1 MEKVLTFLKTKMHY
15 TGLFILTLYWVS
27 VAGQDTT
34 YFDKSWQRTIKDSAI
49 YYRLITIDSTGY
61 RFDDHYLN
69 GKLQMT
75 GYSLSKDS
83 LFKNGLFRYYNE
95 DGIMVLGGNYTKD
108 IRTGRWSFFY
118 PDGHLY
124 YVYNYSYGGLL
135 DGEAKYYFKNGKVKR
150 SETYSMGVLKHGKC
164 FSISGQDTAWFPF
177 WKPAEFRG
185 GEKKRIRYLNKNIK
199 YPEYVKN
206 LGIEGRMIVTFI
218 VEADGSINEV
228 EVTKGVFWLL
238 DYDVLTVISKMPPWL
253 PGQNDGTPVRMQLNM
268 PISFWL
274 FEDQGPL
281 FERTVRINADDY
293 PD

>member
-1 MEKVLTFLKTKMHY
+1 MHY

-34 YFDKSWQRTIKDSAI
+34 YFNKSWQRTIKDSAI

-95 DGIMVLGGNYTKD
+95 DGIMVLGGSYTKD

-164 FSISGQDTAWFPF
+164 FSISGQDTVWFPF
-177 WKPAEFRG
+177 NKEPEFKG
-185 GEKKRIRYLNKNIK
+185 GENKRIEYLENNLQ
-199 YPEYVKN
+199 YPVVAQE
-206 LGIEGRMIVTFI
+206 LGLHGRVIMSFV
-218 VEADGSINEV
+218 VEIDGSIGDV
-228 EVTKGVFWLL
+228 QLLKGIHWLL
-238 DYDVLTVISKMPPWL
+238 DDAALDVVRKMPNWE
-253 PGQNDGTPVRMQLNM
+253 PGQLDGNPVRVQFNI
-268 PISFWL
+268 PIL
-274 FEDQGPL
+274 FTL
-281 FERTVRINADDY
+281 KERTPSYEEIKRINADDY